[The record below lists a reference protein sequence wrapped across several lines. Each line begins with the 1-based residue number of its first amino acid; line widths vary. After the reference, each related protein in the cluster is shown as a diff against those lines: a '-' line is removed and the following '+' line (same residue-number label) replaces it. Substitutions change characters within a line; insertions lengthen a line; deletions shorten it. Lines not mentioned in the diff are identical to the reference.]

1 MLTIAFKIKQTRGIL
16 IKNNI
21 SIIPASFRKQN
32 GELPL
37 QVVPNSKYVFILKY
51 FFTKLLFDV
60 ANYTEQYNY
69 DLEKSQLIFP
79 PQNFHSGF

>member
-1 MLTIAFKIKQTRGIL
+1 MLTIAFKITQTRGIL

-51 FFTKLLFDV
+51 FFTKLLFNV
-60 ANYTEQYNY
+60 ANYRVHTEQRN
-69 DLEKSQLIFP
+69 
-79 PQNFHSGF
+79 